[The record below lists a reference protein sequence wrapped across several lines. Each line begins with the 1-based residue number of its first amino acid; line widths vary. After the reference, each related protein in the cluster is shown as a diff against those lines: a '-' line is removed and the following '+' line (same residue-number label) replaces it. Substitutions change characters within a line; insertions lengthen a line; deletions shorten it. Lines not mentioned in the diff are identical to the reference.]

1 MIFAVIRSTVTVEN
15 QCCLY
20 IISCRPPAHHST
32 IKTAIALS
40 HVRAGKEDIFTADQQ
55 IYKIVI
61 NVVFREPLHFDSI
74 IPVLGGMYML
84 MNFIHAAAIIMK
96 GFWTQRIP
104 VSTFGS
110 LDSIISRKKPP
121 YNLAVRTN
129 VGRTFLSLIDKYF
142 PKSSKLSKKQKH
154 F

>member
-96 GFWTQRIP
+96 GFWTQRMFLHSA
-104 VSTFGS
+104 VWTASS
-110 LDSIISRKKPP
+110 VARSRPITSQSAP
-121 YNLAVRTN
+121 T
-129 VGRTFLSLIDKYF
+129 
-142 PKSSKLSKKQKH
+142 
-154 F
+154 